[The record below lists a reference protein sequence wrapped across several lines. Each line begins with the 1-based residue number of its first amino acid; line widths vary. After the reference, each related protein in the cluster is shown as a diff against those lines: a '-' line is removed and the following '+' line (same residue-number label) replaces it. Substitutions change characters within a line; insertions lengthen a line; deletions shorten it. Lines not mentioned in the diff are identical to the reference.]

1 MNAANY
7 LIEVNA
13 ALLLLA
19 AGYWLLL
26 RNEDD
31 FRSKRFYLLGSL
43 LVSVTAPFFSWPAPV
58 DAVPTLT
65 HVLPSYWLPE
75 IVITSDGSSPA
86 AQAPVAA
93 AGWRWVGTVYA
104 VGAGIA
110 LLVLVYRI
118 AIIIRLRL
126 TGGMHRWRGYR
137 VVTSPRLHS
146 TFSFMGTIYLAQ
158 GKSVHETDT
167 QLMLQHEAAHID
179 RLHSYDM
186 LLTHAITLFCWF
198 NPVLRWYR
206 SELAQQHE
214 YEADAAVAA
223 PSTANAYMQLLAEE
237 ALHQAGFS
245 LAHRFHS
252 SFTLKR
258 IAMLQ
263 KIRTRLAVWKWP
275 VLAFVSAVAI
285 FFVSCQD
292 QLADIKV
299 AVDNST
305 TALKWPTEVERQ
317 LTELKLSYPNHEFV
331 VIQMND
337 KGREKLISLQNELNA
352 SHFELVHVDV
362 RTEANETE
370 TYLILDKTK
379 HRQKIQNLQNNEDGI
394 FTIVEE
400 TATPKEGI
408 ESFYRYIAANLR
420 YPVQARREG
429 VEGKVYVEFIV
440 NTDGSLS
447 DPRVVRGIGG
457 GCDEE
462 AVRMIK
468 EAAAWN
474 PGKQRGVVVKQKM
487 VLPIVFKLGSSDKKI
502 DAGTSGPGMM
512 PEVVAVGY
520 PPSESF
526 VVALSKKNESGGNVL
541 TGTVRNK
548 NDEPLM
554 GVNVLVAG
562 TTTGTVTDSQGKF
575 SLRTTTDRGNLVIS
589 FVGYQT
595 QTVSF

>member
-31 FRSKRFYLLGSL
+31 FRMKRAYLVGALIVSL
-43 LVSVTAPFFSWPAPV
+43 IAPLFSWSAPI

-65 HVLPSYWLPE
+65 QILPAYWLPE
-75 IVITSDGSSPA
+75 LTITSDGAVPVVPTTPA
-86 AQAPVAA
+86 EGGWKWVETMYWMGVALA
-93 AGWRWVGTVYA
+93 A
-104 VGAGIA
+104 
-110 LLVLVYRI
+110 LFLVYRVANI
-118 AIIIRLRL
+118 LKLRL
-126 TGGMHRWRGYR
+126 TGGVHRWRGYR
-137 VVTSPRLHS
+137 VVQSPALHS
-146 TFSFMGTIYLAQ
+146 TFSFAGTIYLAQ
-158 GKSVHETDT
+158 NKSVNEPEA
-167 QLMLQHEAAHID
+167 QLMLQHEVAHID
-179 RLHSYDM
+179 KLHSYDI
-186 LLTHAITLFCWF
+186 LLTQVIGLFCWF
-198 NPVLRWYR
+198 NPIMRWYR
-206 SELAQQHE
+206 QELSQQHE
-214 YEADAAVAA
+214 FEADATVAA
-223 PSTANAYMQLLAEE
+223 HATTDAYVHLLAEE
-237 ALHQAGFS
+237 ALQQAGFS
-245 LAHRFHS
+245 LAHHFNS

-263 KIRTRLAVWKWP
+263 KLGSRLALWKWP
-275 VLAFVSAVAI
+275 VIALVSAIAI
-285 FFVSCQD
+285 AFVSCQD
-292 QLADIKV
+292 QLADLKV
-299 AVDNST
+299 ATENST
-305 TALKWPTEVERQ
+305 VALTWPREVQ
-317 LTELKLSYPNHEFV
+317 
-331 VIQMND
+331 
-337 KGREKLISLQNELNA
+337 EKLEQLKAQQPDAQFSVYEMNEEGKRAFDKVDSRDVTQVHMMVLPQESKDAGRNFVILQQGGMA
-352 SHFELVHVDV
+352 SQLGDFSADPNMV
-362 RTEANETE
+362 
-370 TYLILDKTK
+370 
-379 HRQKIQNLQNNEDGI
+379 
-394 FTIVEE
+394 FTVVEE

-440 NTDGSLS
+440 NTDGTLS
-447 DPRVVRGIGG
+447 DARVVRGIGG

-462 AVRMIK
+462 AVRVLAGSP
-468 EAAAWN
+468 EWN
-474 PGKQRGVVVKQKM
+474 PGKQKGVAVKQKM

-502 DAGTSGPGMM
+502 DAGTTGPGMM

-526 VVALSKKNESGGNVL
+526 VVALSKKNEPGGNVL

-548 NDEPLM
+548 KDEPLM

-575 SLRTTTDRGNLVIS
+575 LLRTTTDRGNLVIS